1 MAQYGQTREAAQQ
14 AKGSTNL
21 FKELVRAVGAEEATR
36 RVAEAVKN
44 QGLSK
49 ADAGL
54 TFKTGS
60 TARMAGS
67 PNMLARTNALLGR
80 SKIPLAGLSILGSLS
95 AGAKEMNDDDGFG
108 RNLSQAGAR
117 TAADLATTAGLAAL
131 GTAILP
137 GIGTV
142 GVPLLASVMGIQDTV
157 GEGAAGLATGLYN
170 AVTGTT
176 AEDEQ
181 RRKQRER
188 NEADAASQLGIDLDR
203 LEGVGAQTLALA
215 AKQAELNNSIN
226 KYNLGLQNEYNYANM
241 LNQAALNQQQIN
253 ANQSAQLAAYLM
265 N

>member
-1 MAQYGQTREAAQQ
+1 MAQYDAAGRL
-14 AKGSTNL
+14 KGGNNAAIQ
-21 FKELVRAVGAEEATR
+21 ELVKNVGAEEAVR
-36 RVAEAVKN
+36 RLTAAIKN

-54 TFKTGS
+54 TWSTGNTS
-60 TARMAGS
+60 RMAGN

-80 SKIPLAGLSILGSLS
+80 SKIPLRGLALLGSLS
-95 AGAKEMNDDDGFG
+95 AGAQEMNDDEGFG

-131 GTAILP
+131 GTAIMP

-142 GVPLLASVMGIQDTV
+142 GVPLLASMFGVQDTM
-157 GEGAAGLATGLYN
+157 GRGASGLATGLYN

-176 AEDEQ
+176 AEDEK
-181 RRKQRER
+181 RIKQRAR
-188 NEADAASQLGIDLDR
+188 NEADAASQLGIDLNR

-215 AKQAELNNSIN
+215 AKQADLNNSIN
-226 KYNLGLQNEYNYANM
+226 KFNMGLQNEYNYANM

>member
-1 MAQYGQTREAAQQ
+1 MGVPRSRLVWQFSAQC
-14 AKGSTNL
+14 L
-21 FKELVRAVGAEEATR
+21 PVL
-36 RVAEAVKN
+36 
-44 QGLSK
+44 
-49 ADAGL
+49 
-54 TFKTGS
+54 
-60 TARMAGS
+60 
-67 PNMLARTNALLGR
+67 
-80 SKIPLAGLSILGSLS
+80 
-95 AGAKEMNDDDGFG
+95 KEMNDDDGFG

-142 GVPLLASVMGIQDTV
+142 GLPLLASIMGVQTTQL
-157 GEGAAGLATGLYN
+157 AKARLASATGLYN

-181 RRKQRER
+181 RRKQRVRDE
-188 NEADAASQLGIDLDR
+188 EDAASKLGIELNR
-203 LEGVGAQTLALA
+203 MEGAEGQALALA
-215 AKQAELNNSIN
+215 AKEAELKNSVN
-226 KYNLGLQNEYNYANM
+226 KFNLGLQNEYNYANM